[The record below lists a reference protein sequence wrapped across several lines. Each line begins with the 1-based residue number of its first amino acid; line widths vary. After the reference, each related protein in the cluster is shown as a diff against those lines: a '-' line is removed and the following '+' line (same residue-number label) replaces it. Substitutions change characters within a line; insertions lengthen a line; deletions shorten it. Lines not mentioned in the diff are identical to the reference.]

1 MLHWEAWLLKTLKNS
16 RAALEAAKQRYT
28 KARSDLGR
36 RAARLAASRR
46 KRDTRW
52 KILVGAVVLARAS
65 QDPAADK
72 RLDRMMDEA
81 LTEDRDRAL
90 LEEWRSSRQ

>member
-1 MLHWEAWLLKTLKNS
+1 MATEDIEKLE
-16 RAALEAAKQRYT
+16 AALEAAKQRYT

-36 RAARLAASRR
+36 RAARLASTRR

-52 KILVGAVVLARAS
+52 KILVGAVVLARAAT
-65 QDPAADK
+65 DPVAAK

-90 LEEWRSSRQ
+90 LEEWRSSRMT